1 MKDKKKNKSDKS
13 SKGEALQVKR
23 RIAASLKGESPSKRG
38 KRNANSKKTTIRQMA
53 VNKISAVNKL
63 IHDSLEGKVSLHD
76 RLCNDPGDDL
86 NDGRKK
92 RQHLVR
98 WQKFVKHSKL
108 KAKKFRHFLIIPWKN
123 KIVRYALLSS
133 ILVAFVALGLLLNEL
148 PSPRRLTS
156 KENYSVSTQIFD
168 RHGTLLYEIYADE
181 NRTPIDIA
189 SLPPHVYQASIA
201 IEDQNFYQHFGFDV
215 IGISRA
221 MWNNFRGESLEGGST
236 ITQQLVKNALLT
248 KERSWQRKF
257 KEAILAIF
265 TEIIYSKEEIL
276 EMYLNY
282 ISYGGTSVGIES
294 ASQSYF
300 GKPARELTIAEA
312 ALLAGLPQAPT
323 RYSPFGSDPQRAVD
337 RQKEVL
343 RRMYEDGYISKL
355 QQEAAGAEELEFALS
370 TNDIKAPHFVFFV
383 RDLLYDEYGVETVER
398 GGLRVT
404 TTLDYEL
411 HSSAQASLSAE
422 AKKLEPYGVGNA
434 AAIIVKPNTG
444 EILSMIGSKNYF
456 DTAND
461 GQVNVVLAERQP
473 GSSIKPIMYAT
484 AMQEKILNPGTILID
499 MPTCFIA
506 TGQKPYCPKNYNGGF
521 SGLATVRQ
529 SLGNSLNIPAVKSLR
544 ALGIEKFIEQATKM
558 GISTWQDP
566 ARYGW
571 SLTLGGGEVKM
582 IELAEAFSV
591 LANQGVRVPLTPILK
606 IEDYKGNV
614 LTTTNI
620 DERKENLEYLTNYED
635 YQQGDLTRV
644 MDRAPAYLTSHIMQ
658 DNQARSAAFGSRS
671 ELVIPN
677 QVVSVKTGTTN
688 DLRDNW
694 TVGFTPEYLVMTWVG
709 NNDNSPMNGRVV
721 SGVTGAAPI
730 FNDMMSY
737 ILQDQ
742 EPMWQEKP
750 PDVASGP
757 VCAHG
762 MPPQAGE
769 SCHIRGEEL
778 YWENSQPSASAIITK
793 NVWINPETG
802 LPPEYGQEIEGL
814 VLEEHTI
821 VQDPVTDQY
830 CQDCNRAVNEEGKTI
845 NEQYKVPEDFS
856 LKNRIKL

>member
-1 MKDKKKNKSDKS
+1 MKDKKKNKSDKAAKDS
-13 SKGEALQVKR
+13 SPQVKR
-23 RIAASLKGESPSKRG
+23 SIAATLRGESHNRQG
-38 KRNANSKKTTIRQMA
+38 KTKADHNHASGQLVATKKNFVSKK
-53 VNKISAVNKL
+53 
-63 IHDSLEGKVSLHD
+63 IHDSLEGKVKINHVQKEHK
-76 RLCNDPGDDL
+76 
-86 NDGRKK
+86 RKSG
-92 RQHLVR
+92 
-98 WQKFVKHSKL
+98 WQRFLSQSKL
-108 KAKKFRHFLIIPWKN
+108 KAKRFRYVFSFPWRNRIVRYSFLII
-123 KIVRYALLSS
+123 LLIS
-133 ILVAFVALGLLLNEL
+133 VFALGLLLNEL

-156 KENYSVSTQIFD
+156 EENFPVSTQIFD
-168 RHGTLLYEIYADE
+168 RNGLLLYEIYADE

-189 SLPPHVYQASIA
+189 TLPPHVYQASIA
-201 IEDQNFYQHFGFDV
+201 IEDQNFYKHFGFDV
-215 IGISRA
+215 TGISRA
-221 MWNNFRGESLEGGST
+221 IWNNFRGESLEGGST

-248 KERSWQRKF
+248 KERSFQRKF
-257 KEAILAIF
+257 KEAILAVF

-294 ASQSYF
+294 AAQSYF

-323 RYSPFGSDPQRAVD
+323 RYSPFGSNPQQAVD

-343 RRMYEDGYISKL
+343 RRMYEDGYITKL
-355 QQEAAGAEELEFALS
+355 QQEEAGAEELEFALS

-383 RDLLYDEYGVETVER
+383 RDMLYEQFGVETVER

-404 TTLDYEL
+404 TTLDYDL
-411 HSSAQASLSAE
+411 HTAAQASLSAE
-422 AKKLEPYGVGNA
+422 AKKLESYAVGNA
-434 AAIIVKPNTG
+434 AAVIVKPNTG
-444 EILSMIGSKNYF
+444 EILSMIGSKDYF

-484 AMQEKILNPGTILID
+484 AMQEKILNPGTVLID

-521 SGLATVRQ
+521 SGLVTVRH

-544 ALGIEKFIEQATKM
+544 ALGIEKFINQATKM

-566 ARYGW
+566 SRYGW

-591 LANQGVRVPLTPILK
+591 LANQGVRVPFTPILK
-606 IEDYKGNV
+606 IEDYRGKV
-614 LTTTNI
+614 LMAT
-620 DERKENLEYLTNYED
+620 DLEERQADLEYLTNFDDQE
-635 YQQGDLTRV
+635 QGDLSRV

-671 ELVIPN
+671 ELVIPD

-709 NNDNSPMNGRVV
+709 NNDNSTMNGRVV

-730 FNDMMSY
+730 FNDIMSY
-737 ILQDQ
+737 ILQDK
-742 EPMWQEKP
+742 EPIWQEKP
-750 PDVASGP
+750 ADVSSAP

-762 MPPQAGE
+762 MPPQSGE
-769 SCHIRGEEL
+769 ECNIRGEEL
-778 YWENSQPSASAIITK
+778 YWEKSQPSASAIIKK
-793 NVWINPETG
+793 NVWINPATG

-821 VQDPVTDQY
+821 AQDPVTDQY
-830 CQDCNRAVNEEGKTI
+830 CQDCNRAVNEEGKPI

-856 LKNRIKL
+856 LENRIKL